1 MEMILDLIIIG
12 GGPAGITASVYAAR
26 KKINF
31 MVLTK
36 DVGGQAGWSSDV
48 ENYPGYQFITGPD
61 LVAKFQEHM
70 QKYGIQLKENEEVIE
85 LEKRDKIIHVKTTE
99 EIYEAKT
106 VIIAAGKRVK
116 ELGVPGEKEYK
127 NKGVA
132 YCVTCDGPLFAEK
145 DVAVVGGGNS
155 ALDAA
160 IQMMN
165 IANKVY
171 LINITDVF
179 MGDSIMQEKVRNNPK
194 VTILHNTRVE
204 SITGDKFVKGINID
218 TQGRKETL
226 DVKGIFIEIGLMPN
240 SWFAKG
246 LDKNEKNEIKV
257 NCANE
262 TNVPGVFAAGDVTS
276 VPEKQ
281 IVIAAG
287 DGAKA
292 ALGAFRYL
300 ARLK

>member
-1 MEMILDLIIIG
+1 MITDLIIIG
-12 GGPAGITASVYAAR
+12 GGPAGITASVYASR
-26 KKINF
+26 KKMNF
-31 MVLTK
+31 LLITK
-36 DVGGQAGWSSDV
+36 DIGGQAAWSSDV

-70 QKYGIQLKENEEVIE
+70 QKYTIQLRENEEVVE
-85 LEKRDKIIHVKTTE
+85 LEKKDGIIYIKTTKAS
-99 EIYEAKT
+99 YEAKT
-106 VIIAAGKRVK
+106 VIVASGKKVK
-116 ELGVPGEKEYK
+116 EIGVPGEREYK

-155 ALDAA
+155 ALGAA

-171 LINITDVF
+171 LINITDKF
-179 MGDSIMQEKVRNNPK
+179 TGDAVMQEKVKNNPK
-194 VTILHNTRVE
+194 ITILHNTRIE
-204 SITGDKFVKGINID
+204 SITGDKFVKGLNID
-218 TQGRKETL
+218 TRGKKEAI
-226 DVKGIFIEIGLMPN
+226 DVKGVFIEIGLMPN
-240 SWFAKG
+240 SWFAKDI
-246 LDKNEKNEIKV
+246 DKNENGEIKV

-262 TNVPGVFAAGDVTS
+262 TNIPGIFAAGDVTS

-300 ARLK
+300 ARLKY

>member
-1 MEMILDLIIIG
+1 MIVDLIIIG
-12 GGPAGITASVYAAR
+12 AGPAGITAGVYAAR
-26 KKINF
+26 KKMDF
-31 MVLTK
+31 LVLTK
-36 DVGGQAGWSSDV
+36 DIGGQAIWSSDV

-61 LVAKFQEHM
+61 LMRKFQEHM
-70 QKYGIQLKENEEVIE
+70 EKYGIQVKEKEEVIE
-85 LEKRDKIIHVKTTE
+85 LEKKGNVVYIKTTKE
-99 EIYEAKT
+99 TYEAKT
-106 VIIAAGKRVK
+106 AIIAAGKKAK
-116 ELGVPGEKEYK
+116 EIGVPGEKEYK

-132 YCVTCDGPLFAEK
+132 YCVTCDGPLFAEQ

-171 LINITDVF
+171 LINITDKF
-179 MGDSIMQEKVRNNPK
+179 LGDSIMQEKVRNNPK
-194 VTILHNTRVE
+194 VKILHNTRVE

-218 TQGRKETL
+218 TQGRKNTL
-226 DVKGIFIEIGLMPN
+226 DVKGVFIEIGLMPN

-246 LDKNEKNEIKV
+246 LDKNEKEEIRV

-292 ALGAFRYL
+292 TLGAFRYL

>member
-1 MEMILDLIIIG
+1 MILDLIIIG
-12 GGPAGITASVYAAR
+12 AGPSGITASVYAAR

-36 DVGGQAGWSSDV
+36 DVGGQAAWSSDV

-61 LVAKFQEHM
+61 LVAKFQDHM
-70 QKYGIQLKENEEVIE
+70 DKYGIQLKENEEVIE
-85 LEKRDKIIHVKTTE
+85 VEKKDKIIYVKTTKE
-99 EIYEAKT
+99 TYEAKT
-106 VIIAAGKRVK
+106 VIIASGKRVK
-116 ELGVPGEKEYK
+116 EIGVPGEKEYK

-171 LINITDVF
+171 LLNMTDEF
-179 MGDSIMQEKVRNNPK
+179 MGDAIMQEKVKNNPK
-194 VTILHNTRVE
+194 VKILHNARVE
-204 SITGDKFVKGINID
+204 SIIGDKFVKGINID
-218 TQGRKETL
+218 TRGKKETL

-246 LDKNEKNEIKV
+246 LDKNEKGEIKV

-262 TNVPGVFAAGDVTS
+262 TNIPGIFAAGDVTN

>member
-1 MEMILDLIIIG
+1 MLDLIIIG

-31 MVLTK
+31 IMLTK
-36 DVGGQAGWSSDV
+36 DVGGQAAWSSDV

-85 LEKRDKIIHVKTTE
+85 LEKRDKIIHVKTTKE
-99 EIYEAKT
+99 TYEAKT
-106 VIIAAGKRVK
+106 VIVAAGKRVK

-262 TNVPGVFAAGDVTS
+262 TNVPGIFAAGDVTS

>member
-1 MEMILDLIIIG
+1 MITDLIIIG
-12 GGPAGITASVYAAR
+12 GGPAGITASVYASR
-26 KKINF
+26 KKMNF
-31 MVLTK
+31 LLITK
-36 DVGGQAGWSSDV
+36 DIGGQAAWSSDV

-61 LVAKFQEHM
+61 LVEKFQEHM
-70 QKYGIQLKENEEVIE
+70 QKYTIQLRENEEVVE
-85 LEKRDKIIHVKTTE
+85 LEKKDGIIYIKTTKAS
-99 EIYEAKT
+99 YEAKT
-106 VIIAAGKRVK
+106 AIVASGKKAK
-116 ELGVPGEKEYK
+116 EIGVPGEKEYK

-145 DVAVVGGGNS
+145 DVAVIGGGNS

-171 LINITDVF
+171 LINITDKF
-179 MGDSIMQEKVRNNPK
+179 TGDAVTQEKLKNNPK
-194 VTILHNTRVE
+194 ITILHNTRIE
-204 SITGDKFVKGINID
+204 SITGDKFVKGINVDIRGKK
-218 TQGRKETL
+218 QAI
-226 DVKGIFIEIGLMPN
+226 DVKGVFIEIGLMPN
-240 SWFAKG
+240 SWFAKDI
-246 LDKNEKNEIKV
+246 DKNKKGEIKV

-262 TNVPGVFAAGDVTS
+262 TNIPGIFAAGDVTN

-292 ALGAFRYL
+292 ALCAFRYL

>member
-1 MEMILDLIIIG
+1 VILDLIIIG
-12 GGPAGITASVYAAR
+12 AGPAGITAGVYAAR
-26 KKINF
+26 KKMDF
-31 MVLTK
+31 LMLTK
-36 DVGGQAGWSSDV
+36 DIGGQAIWSSDV

-61 LVAKFQEHM
+61 LMTKFQEHM
-70 QKYGIQLKENEEVIE
+70 EKYGIHVKEKEEVIE
-85 LEKRDKIIHVKTTE
+85 LEKKGNIVYIKTTKE
-99 EIYEAKT
+99 TYEAKT
-106 VIIAAGKRVK
+106 TIIAAGKKAK
-116 ELGVPGEKEYK
+116 EIGVPGEKEYK

-171 LINITDVF
+171 LINITDKF
-179 MGDSIMQEKVRNNPK
+179 LGDSIMQEKVKNNPK
-194 VTILHNTRVE
+194 VKILHNTRVE

-218 TQGRKETL
+218 TQGRKDTL
-226 DVKGIFIEIGLMPN
+226 DVKGVFIDIGLVPN
-240 SWFAKG
+240 SGFAKG
-246 LDKNEKNEIKV
+246 LDINEKGEIKV

>member
-1 MEMILDLIIIG
+1 MIKDLVIIG
-12 GGPAGITASVYAAR
+12 GGPSGITASVYASR
-26 KKINF
+26 KKMDFLMI
-31 MVLTK
+31 TK
-36 DVGGQAGWSSDV
+36 DIGGQAAWSSDV

-70 QKYGIQLKENEEVIE
+70 QKYGINLRENEEVVE
-85 LEKRDKIIHVKTTE
+85 LEKKDNIIYIKTTKE
-99 EIYEAKT
+99 SYEAKT
-106 VIIAAGKRVK
+106 IIIAAGKKAK
-116 ELGVPGEKEYK
+116 EIGVPGEKEYK

-171 LINITDVF
+171 LINITDEF
-179 MGDSIMQEKVRNNPK
+179 IGDSIMQEKVRNSPK
-194 VTILHNTRVE
+194 VKILHNARVE
-204 SITGDKFVKGINID
+204 SIIGDKFVKGINID
-218 TQGRKETL
+218 IQGKKEPL

-240 SWFAKG
+240 SWFAK
-246 LDKNEKNEIKV
+246 DIDRNEKGEIKV

>member
-1 MEMILDLIIIG
+1 MILDLIIIG
-12 GGPAGITASVYAAR
+12 GGPAGITASVYASR
-26 KKINF
+26 KKMNF
-31 MVLTK
+31 LVITK
-36 DVGGQAGWSSDV
+36 DIGGQAIWSSDV

-61 LVAKFQEHM
+61 LMTKFQEHM
-70 QKYGIQLKENEEVIE
+70 EKYGIRVKENEEVVE
-85 LEKRDKIIHVKTTE
+85 LEKKDKIIYIKTTKE
-99 EIYEAKT
+99 TYEAKT
-106 VIIAAGKRVK
+106 VIIAAGKKVK
-116 ELGVPGEKEYK
+116 EIGVPGEKEYK

-145 DVAVVGGGNS
+145 DVVVVGGGNS

-160 IQMMN
+160 MQMMN

-171 LINITDVF
+171 LINITDAF
-179 MGDSIMQEKVRNNPK
+179 TGDPIMQEKLKNNPK
-194 VTILHNTRVE
+194 VKILHNTRVE
-204 SITGDKFVKGINID
+204 SITGEKFVKGINID
-218 TQGRKETL
+218 TQGKKQTL
-226 DVKGIFIEIGLMPN
+226 DVEGIFIEIGLMPN

-246 LDKNEKNEIKV
+246 VDKNEKGEIKV

-262 TNVPGVFAAGDVTS
+262 TNIPGIFAAGDVTS

>member
-1 MEMILDLIIIG
+1 MILDLIIIG

-31 MVLTK
+31 LLITK
-36 DVGGQAGWSSDV
+36 DIGGQAAWSSDV
-48 ENYPGYQFITGPD
+48 ENYPGYQFITGPE
-61 LVAKFQEHM
+61 LVIKFQEHM
-70 QKYGIQLKENEEVIE
+70 QKYGIQLKENEEVVD
-85 LEKRDKIIHVKTTE
+85 LEKKDKIIHVKTTKE
-99 EIYEAKT
+99 AYEAKT
-106 VIIAAGKRVK
+106 AIIAAGKRVK
-116 ELGVPGEKEYK
+116 EIGVPGEKEYK

-145 DVAVVGGGNS
+145 DIAVVGGGNS

-171 LINITDVF
+171 LINITDEF
-179 MGDSIMQEKVRNNPK
+179 IGDSIMQEKVRNNPK
-194 VTILHNTRVE
+194 VKILHNTRVE
-204 SITGDKFVKGINID
+204 SIIGDKFVKGINID
-218 TQGRKETL
+218 THGKKETL

-240 SWFAKG
+240 SWFVKAV
-246 LDKNEKNEIKV
+246 DKNEKGEIKV

-262 TNVPGVFAAGDVTS
+262 TNIPGIFAAGDVTS

>member
-1 MEMILDLIIIG
+1 MLYDLIIIG
-12 GGPAGITASVYAAR
+12 AGPAGITASVYAAR

-31 MVLTK
+31 LLITK
-36 DVGGQAGWSSDV
+36 DIGGQAAWSSDV

-85 LEKRDKIIHVKTTE
+85 LEKKDKIIYVKTTKKA
-99 EIYEAKT
+99 YEAKT

-116 ELGVPGEKEYK
+116 EIGVPGEKEYK

-132 YCVTCDGPLFAEK
+132 YCVTCDGPLFSGK

-171 LINITDVF
+171 LINITDRF
-179 MGDSIMQEKVRNNPK
+179 IGDSIMQEKIRNNPK
-194 VTILHNTRVE
+194 VKILHNTRVE
-204 SITGDKFVKGINID
+204 SITGDKFVKGINVD
-218 TQGRKETL
+218 THGKKESL

-246 LDKNEKNEIKV
+246 VDKNEKGEIKV

-262 TNVPGVFAAGDVTS
+262 TNVPGIFAAGDVTS

-292 ALGAFRYL
+292 ALGTFRYL
-300 ARLK
+300 ARLKT

>member
-1 MEMILDLIIIG
+1 MIKDLIIIG
-12 GGPAGITASVYAAR
+12 GGPAGITASVYASR
-26 KKINF
+26 KKMDFLLI
-31 MVLTK
+31 TK
-36 DVGGQAGWSSDV
+36 DIGGQAAWSSDV

-70 QKYGIQLKENEEVIE
+70 HKYTIQLRENEEVVE
-85 LEKRDKIIHVKTTE
+85 LEKRNGIIYIKTTKAG
-99 EIYEAKT
+99 YEAKT
-106 VIIAAGKRVK
+106 AIIASGKKVK
-116 ELGVPGEKEYK
+116 EIGAPGEKEYK

-155 ALDAA
+155 AMDAA

-165 IANKVY
+165 IANKIY
-171 LINITDVF
+171 LINITDKF
-179 MGDSIMQEKVRNNPK
+179 TGDAVMQEKVNNNPK
-194 VTILHNTRVE
+194 VKILHNTRVE
-204 SITGDKFVKGINID
+204 SITGDKFVKNINLDTRGKKQAID
-218 TQGRKETL
+218 VNG
-226 DVKGIFIEIGLMPN
+226 VFIEIGLMPN

-246 LDKNEKNEIKV
+246 IDKNEKDEIKV

-262 TNVPGVFAAGDVTS
+262 TNIPGIFAAGDVTS

-300 ARLK
+300 ARLKI

>member
-1 MEMILDLIIIG
+1 MITDLIIIG
-12 GGPAGITASVYAAR
+12 GGPAGITASVYASR
-26 KKINF
+26 KKMNF
-31 MVLTK
+31 LLITK
-36 DVGGQAGWSSDV
+36 DIGGQAAWSSDV

-70 QKYGIQLKENEEVIE
+70 QKYTIQLRENEEVVE
-85 LEKRDKIIHVKTTE
+85 LEKKDGIIYIKTTKAS
-99 EIYEAKT
+99 YEAKT
-106 VIIAAGKRVK
+106 VIVASGKKVK
-116 ELGVPGEKEYK
+116 EIGVPGEREYK

-155 ALDAA
+155 ALGAA

-171 LINITDVF
+171 LINITDKF
-179 MGDSIMQEKVRNNPK
+179 TGDAVMQEKVKNNPK
-194 VTILHNTRVE
+194 ITILHNTRIE
-204 SITGDKFVKGINID
+204 SITGDKFVKGLNID
-218 TQGRKETL
+218 TRGKKEAI
-226 DVKGIFIEIGLMPN
+226 DVKGVFIEIGLMPN
-240 SWFAKG
+240 SWFAKDI
-246 LDKNEKNEIKV
+246 DKNENGEIKV

-262 TNVPGVFAAGDVTS
+262 TNIPGIFAAGDVTS

-300 ARLK
+300 ACLRT

>member
-1 MEMILDLIIIG
+1 MILDLIIIG

-26 KKINF
+26 KKMKFLVI
-31 MVLTK
+31 TK
-36 DVGGQAGWSSDV
+36 DIGGQAAWSSDV

-70 QKYGIQLKENEEVIE
+70 DKYGIQLNLNEEVVE
-85 LEKRDKIIHVKTTE
+85 LEKKDNIIYIKTTKAN
-99 EIYEAKT
+99 YEAKT
-106 VIIAAGKRVK
+106 VIISAGKKVK
-116 ELGVPGEKEYK
+116 EIGVPGEKEYK

-132 YCVTCDGPLFAEK
+132 YCVTCDGPLFAEQ
-145 DVAVVGGGNS
+145 DVAVIGGGNS

-171 LINITDVF
+171 LINITDAF
-179 MGDSIMQEKVRNNPK
+179 TGDSIMQEKVKNNPK
-194 VTILHNTRVE
+194 VKILHNTRVE
-204 SITGDKFVKGINID
+204 SIIGDKFVKGINID
-218 TQGRKETL
+218 TQGETQTL

-240 SWFAKG
+240 SWFAKD
-246 LDKNEKNEIKV
+246 LDKNERQEIKV

-262 TNVPGVFAAGDVTS
+262 TNVPGIFAAGDVTS

>member
-1 MEMILDLIIIG
+1 MILDLVIIG
-12 GGPAGITASVYAAR
+12 AGPAGITASVYASR
-26 KKINF
+26 KKMNF
-31 MVLTK
+31 LVITK
-36 DVGGQAGWSSDV
+36 DVGGQAAWSSDV

-70 QKYGIQLKENEEVIE
+70 DKYEIRLNLNEEVVE
-85 LEKRDKIIHVKTTE
+85 LEKKDNIIYIKTTKAS
-99 EIYEAKT
+99 YEAKT
-106 VIIAAGKRVK
+106 VVISAGKKVK
-116 ELGVPGEKEYK
+116 EIGVPGEKEYK

-132 YCVTCDGPLFAEK
+132 YCVTCDGPIFAEK
-145 DVAVVGGGNS
+145 DVAVIGGGNS

-171 LINITDVF
+171 LINITDAF
-179 MGDSIMQEKVRNNPK
+179 TGDSVMQEKIKNNPK
-194 VTILHNTRVE
+194 VRILHNTRIE
-204 SITGDKFVKGINID
+204 SIIGEKFVKGMNID
-218 TQGRKETL
+218 TKGKKEFL
-226 DVKGIFIEIGLMPN
+226 EVKGIFIEIGLMPN
-240 SWFAKG
+240 SWFANG
-246 LDKNEKNEIKV
+246 LDKNERGEIKV

-262 TNVPGVFAAGDVTS
+262 TNVPGIFAAGDVTS

>member
-1 MEMILDLIIIG
+1 MIADLIIIG
-12 GGPAGITASVYAAR
+12 AGPAGITASVYAAR
-26 KKINF
+26 KKMNF
-31 MVLTK
+31 LTITK
-36 DVGGQAGWSSDV
+36 DIGGQAAWSSDV

-70 QKYGIQLKENEEVIE
+70 DKYGIKLNLNEEVVD
-85 LEKRDKIIHVKTTE
+85 LEKKGNVIYIKTTKSS
-99 EIYEAKT
+99 YEAKT
-106 VIIAAGKRVK
+106 VIISAGKKVK
-116 ELGVPGEKEYK
+116 ELGVPGENEYK

-132 YCVTCDGPLFAEK
+132 YCVTCDGPIFAEK
-145 DVAVVGGGNS
+145 NVAVVGGGNS
-155 ALDAA
+155 ALDAS

-171 LINITDVF
+171 LINITESF
-179 MGDSIMQEKVRNNPK
+179 TGDPVMQDKVQNNPK
-194 VTILHNTRVE
+194 VEILHNTRVE
-204 SITGDKFVKGINID
+204 SITGERFVKGINVD
-218 TQGRKETL
+218 TRGRKQSLSVE
-226 DVKGIFIEIGLMPN
+226 GIFIEIGLMPN
-240 SWFAKG
+240 SWFARE
-246 LDKNEKNEIKV
+246 LDKNERGEIKV
-257 NCANE
+257 NCASE
-262 TNVPGVFAAGDVTS
+262 TNIPGIFAAGDVTS

>member
-1 MEMILDLIIIG
+1 MIQDLIIIG
-12 GGPAGITASVYAAR
+12 GGPAGITAGVYAAR
-26 KKINF
+26 KRMKF
-31 MVLTK
+31 LMVTK
-36 DVGGQAGWSSDV
+36 DIGGQAAWSSDV

-61 LVAKFQEHM
+61 LVEKFQEHM
-70 QKYGIQLKENEEVIE
+70 QKYGINLRENEEVVE
-85 LEKRDKIIHVKTTE
+85 LEKKDKIIYIKTTKE
-99 EIYEAKT
+99 SYEAKT

-116 ELGVPGEKEYK
+116 EIGVPGEKEYK

-145 DVAVVGGGNS
+145 DIAVVGGGNS

-171 LINITDVF
+171 LINITDRF
-179 MGDSIMQEKVRNNPK
+179 IGDSIMQEKIRNNPRVK
-194 VTILHNTRVE
+194 ILHNTRVE

-218 TQGRKETL
+218 TQGKKETL

-262 TNVPGVFAAGDVTS
+262 TNIPGIFAAGDVTS

>member
-1 MEMILDLIIIG
+1 MIMDLIIIG
-12 GGPAGITASVYAAR
+12 AGPAGITASVYAAR
-26 KKINF
+26 KKIDF

-36 DVGGQAGWSSDV
+36 DVGGQAAWSSDV

-70 QKYGIQLKENEEVIE
+70 QKYGIQLKEDEEVVE
-85 LEKRDKIIHVKTTE
+85 LEKMDKIIHVKTTKE
-99 EIYEAKT
+99 TYEAKT

-116 ELGVPGEKEYK
+116 EIGVPGEKEYK

-171 LINITDVF
+171 LINITDEF
-179 MGDSIMQEKVRNNPK
+179 IGDSIMREKVKNSPK
-194 VTILHNTRVE
+194 VKILHNTRVE
-204 SITGDKFVKGINID
+204 SIIGDKFVKGINID

-262 TNVPGVFAAGDVTS
+262 TTVPGIFAAGDVTS

>member
-1 MEMILDLIIIG
+1 MIMDLIIIG
-12 GGPAGITASVYAAR
+12 GGPAGITASVYASR
-26 KKINF
+26 KKMNF
-31 MVLTK
+31 LLITK
-36 DVGGQAGWSSDV
+36 DIGGQAAWSSDV

-70 QKYGIQLKENEEVIE
+70 QKYAIQLRENEEVVE
-85 LEKRDKIIHVKTTE
+85 LEKKDGIIYIKTTKAG
-99 EIYEAKT
+99 YEAKT
-106 VIIAAGKRVK
+106 VIIASGKKVK
-116 ELGVPGEKEYK
+116 EIGVPGEKEYK

-155 ALDAA
+155 ALDAV

-171 LINITDVF
+171 LINMTDKF
-179 MGDSIMQEKVRNNPK
+179 TGDAVMQEKVKDNPK
-194 VTILHNTRVE
+194 VMILHNTRIE
-204 SITGDKFVKGINID
+204 SITGDKFVKGINVD
-218 TQGRKETL
+218 THGKKQAI
-226 DVKGIFIEIGLMPN
+226 DVKGVFIEIGLMPN
-240 SWFAKG
+240 SWFAKDI
-246 LDKNEKNEIKV
+246 DKNEKGEIKV

-262 TNVPGVFAAGDVTS
+262 TNIPGIFAAGDVTS

>member
-1 MEMILDLIIIG
+1 MIKDLIIIG
-12 GGPAGITASVYAAR
+12 GGPSGITASVYASR
-26 KKINF
+26 KKMDFLMI
-31 MVLTK
+31 TK
-36 DVGGQAGWSSDV
+36 DIGGQAAWSSDV

-70 QKYGIQLKENEEVIE
+70 QNYGINLKENEEVVE
-85 LEKRDKIIHVKTTE
+85 LEKKDKIIYIKTTKE
-99 EIYEAKT
+99 SYEAKT
-106 VIIAAGKRVK
+106 VIIAAGKKAR
-116 ELGVPGEKEYK
+116 EIGVPGEKEYK

-165 IANKVY
+165 IAGKVY
-171 LINITDVF
+171 LINITDAF
-179 MGDSIMQEKVRNNPK
+179 TGDPVMQDKVRNSPE
-194 VTILHNTRVE
+194 VRILHNTRIE
-204 SITGDKFVKGINID
+204 SITGDKFVKAVNID
-218 TQGRKETL
+218 TRGKKEAL
-226 DVKGIFIEIGLMPN
+226 AVKGVFIEIGLMPN

-246 LDKNEKNEIKV
+246 VDKNEKGEIKV

-262 TNVPGVFAAGDVTS
+262 TNVPGIFAAGDVTS

-300 ARLK
+300 ARLKT

>member
-1 MEMILDLIIIG
+1 MIMDLIIIG
-12 GGPAGITASVYAAR
+12 GGPAGITASVYASR
-26 KKINF
+26 KKMNF
-31 MVLTK
+31 LLITK
-36 DVGGQAGWSSDV
+36 DIGGQAAWSSDV

-70 QKYGIQLKENEEVIE
+70 QKYTIQLKENEEVVE
-85 LEKRDKIIHVKTTE
+85 LEKRDSVIHIKTTRAS
-99 EIYEAKT
+99 YEAKT
-106 VIIAAGKRVK
+106 AIIASGKKVK
-116 ELGVPGEKEYK
+116 EIGVPGEKEYK

-145 DVAVVGGGNS
+145 DVAVIGGGNS

-171 LINITDVF
+171 LINITDKF
-179 MGDSIMQEKVRNNPK
+179 TGDLVMQEKVKNNPK
-194 VTILHNTRVE
+194 VTILHNTRIE
-204 SITGDKFVKGINID
+204 SITGDKFVKGVNVD
-218 TQGRKETL
+218 TRGKKQAI
-226 DVKGIFIEIGLMPN
+226 DVKGVFIEIGLMPN
-240 SWFAKG
+240 SWFAKDI
-246 LDKNEKNEIKV
+246 DKNEKGEIKV

-262 TNVPGVFAAGDVTS
+262 TNIPGIFAAGDVTS

-300 ARLK
+300 ARLKY

>member
-1 MEMILDLIIIG
+1 MVLDLIIIG
-12 GGPAGITASVYAAR
+12 AGPAGITAGVYAAR
-26 KKINF
+26 KKMNF
-31 MVLTK
+31 LVITK
-36 DVGGQAGWSSDV
+36 DVGGQAAWSSDV

-70 QKYGIQLKENEEVIE
+70 DKYGIRLNLNEEVVE
-85 LEKRDKIIHVKTTE
+85 LEKKDNIIYIKTTKAS
-99 EIYEAKT
+99 YEAKT
-106 VIIAAGKRVK
+106 VIIASGKKVK
-116 ELGVPGEKEYK
+116 EIGVPGEKEYK

-145 DVAVVGGGNS
+145 DVAVIGGGNS

-165 IANKVY
+165 ITNKVY
-171 LINITDVF
+171 LINITDDF
-179 MGDSIMQEKVRNNPK
+179 TGDSVMQEKVKNNPK
-194 VTILHNTRVE
+194 VRILHNTRVE
-204 SITGDKFVKGINID
+204 SITGDKFVKGINVD
-218 TQGRKETL
+218 THGKKETL
-226 DVKGIFIEIGLMPN
+226 DIKGIFIEIGLMPN

-246 LDKNEKNEIKV
+246 LDKNEKGEIKV

-262 TNVPGVFAAGDVTS
+262 TNVPGIFAAGDVTS

-300 ARLK
+300 ARM

>member
-1 MEMILDLIIIG
+1 MLYDLIIIG
-12 GGPAGITASVYAAR
+12 AGPAGITASVYAAR

-31 MVLTK
+31 LLITK
-36 DVGGQAGWSSDV
+36 DIGGQAAWSSDV

-85 LEKRDKIIHVKTTE
+85 LEKKDKIIYVKTTKKA
-99 EIYEAKT
+99 YEAKT

-116 ELGVPGEKEYK
+116 EIGVPGEKEYK

-132 YCVTCDGPLFAEK
+132 YCVTCDGPLFSGK

-171 LINITDVF
+171 LINITDRF
-179 MGDSIMQEKVRNNPK
+179 IGDSIMQEKIRNNPRVK
-194 VTILHNTRVE
+194 ILHNTRVE
-204 SITGDKFVKGINID
+204 SIIGDKFVKGINID
-218 TQGRKETL
+218 TQGKKETL

-262 TNVPGVFAAGDVTS
+262 TNIPGIFAAGDVTS

>member
-1 MEMILDLIIIG
+1 MILDLVIIG
-12 GGPAGITASVYAAR
+12 AGPAGITASVYASR
-26 KKINF
+26 KKMNF
-31 MVLTK
+31 LVITK
-36 DVGGQAGWSSDV
+36 DVGGQAAWSSDV

-70 QKYGIQLKENEEVIE
+70 DKYEIRLNLNEEVVE
-85 LEKRDKIIHVKTTE
+85 LEKKDNIIYIKTTKAS
-99 EIYEAKT
+99 YEAKT
-106 VIIAAGKRVK
+106 VVKKVK
-116 ELGVPGEKEYK
+116 EIGVPGEKEYK

-132 YCVTCDGPLFAEK
+132 YCVTCDGPIFAEK
-145 DVAVVGGGNS
+145 DVAVIGGGNS

-171 LINITDVF
+171 LINITDAF
-179 MGDSIMQEKVRNNPK
+179 TGDSVMQEKIKNNPK
-194 VTILHNTRVE
+194 VRILHNTRIE
-204 SITGDKFVKGINID
+204 SIIGEKFVKGMNID
-218 TQGRKETL
+218 TKGKKEFL
-226 DVKGIFIEIGLMPN
+226 EVKGIFIEIGLMPN
-240 SWFAKG
+240 SWFANG
-246 LDKNEKNEIKV
+246 LDKNERGEIKV

-262 TNVPGVFAAGDVTS
+262 TNVPGIFAAGDVTS

-300 ARLK
+300 ARLKN

>member
-1 MEMILDLIIIG
+1 
-12 GGPAGITASVYAAR
+12 
-26 KKINF
+26 
-31 MVLTK
+31 
-36 DVGGQAGWSSDV
+36 
-48 ENYPGYQFITGPD
+48 PGYQFITGPD

-85 LEKRDKIIHVKTTE
+85 LEKRDKIIHVKTTKE
-99 EIYEAKT
+99 TYEAKT

-262 TNVPGVFAAGDVTS
+262 TNVPGIFAAGDVTS

>member
-1 MEMILDLIIIG
+1 MILDLIIIG
-12 GGPAGITASVYAAR
+12 AGPAGITASVYASR
-26 KKINF
+26 KKMNF
-31 MVLTK
+31 LVITK
-36 DVGGQAGWSSDV
+36 DVGGQAAWSSDV

-70 QKYGIQLKENEEVIE
+70 DKYEIRLNLNEEVVE
-85 LEKRDKIIHVKTTE
+85 LEKKDNIIYIKTTKAN
-99 EIYEAKT
+99 YETKT
-106 VIIAAGKRVK
+106 VVIAAGKKVK
-116 ELGVPGEKEYK
+116 EIGAPGEKEYK

-145 DVAVVGGGNS
+145 DVAVIGGGNS

-171 LINITDVF
+171 LINITDAF
-179 MGDSIMQEKVRNNPK
+179 TGDPVMQEKVKNNPK
-194 VTILHNTRVE
+194 VRILHNTRVE
-204 SITGDKFVKGINID
+204 SIIGEKFVKGMNID
-218 TQGRKETL
+218 TKGKKEFL
-226 DVKGIFIEIGLMPN
+226 EVKGVFIEIGLMPN

-246 LDKNEKNEIKV
+246 LDKNEKGEIKV

-262 TNVPGVFAAGDVTS
+262 TNVPGIFAAGDVTS

-300 ARLK
+300 ART

>member
-1 MEMILDLIIIG
+1 MRMVLDLIIIG
-12 GGPAGITASVYAAR
+12 AGPAGITASVYAAR

-61 LVAKFQEHM
+61 LVEKFQEHM
-70 QKYGIQLKENEEVIE
+70 QKYGIKLKENEEVIE
-85 LEKRDKIIHVKTTE
+85 LEKKDNIIHIKTAKAS
-99 EIYEAKT
+99 YETKT
-106 VIIAAGKRVK
+106 AIIAAGKKVK
-116 ELGVPGEKEYK
+116 EIGVHGEQEYK
-127 NKGVA
+127 NKGVT

-145 DVAVVGGGNS
+145 DIAVVGGGNS

-171 LINITDVF
+171 LINITDEF
-179 MGDSIMQEKVRNNPK
+179 IGDSIMQEKVRNSPK
-194 VTILHNTRVE
+194 VKILHNARVE
-204 SITGDKFVKGINID
+204 SIIGDKFVKGINID
-218 TQGRKETL
+218 IQGKKETL

-240 SWFAKG
+240 SWFAKDI
-246 LDKNEKNEIKV
+246 DKNEKGEIKV

-262 TNVPGVFAAGDVTS
+262 TNAPGVFAAGDVTS

>member
-1 MEMILDLIIIG
+1 MIMDLIIIG
-12 GGPAGITASVYAAR
+12 AGPAGITASVYASR
-26 KKINF
+26 KKMNF
-31 MVLTK
+31 LVITK
-36 DVGGQAGWSSDV
+36 DIGGQAAWSSDV

-61 LVAKFQEHM
+61 LVEKFQEHL
-70 QKYGIQLKENEEVIE
+70 QKYGIQVRENEEAVE
-85 LEKRDKIIHVKTTE
+85 LEKKDKIIYIKTTKE
-99 EIYEAKT
+99 VYEAKT
-106 VIIAAGKRVK
+106 AIIAAGKRVK
-116 ELGVPGEKEYK
+116 EIGVPGEKEYK

-132 YCVTCDGPLFAEK
+132 YCVTCDGLLFAEK

-160 IQMMN
+160 IQMMH

-171 LINITDVF
+171 LINITDAF
-179 MGDSIMQEKVRNNPK
+179 MGDSIMQEKVKNNPK
-194 VTILHNTRVE
+194 VKILHNTRVE
-204 SITGDKFVKGINID
+204 SIIGDKFVKGINID

-226 DVKGIFIEIGLMPN
+226 NVKGIFIEIGLMPN

-262 TNVPGVFAAGDVTS
+262 TNVPGIFAAGDVTS

>member
-1 MEMILDLIIIG
+1 MIQDLIIIG
-12 GGPAGITASVYAAR
+12 GGPAGITAGVYAAR
-26 KKINF
+26 KRMKF
-31 MVLTK
+31 LMVTK
-36 DVGGQAGWSSDV
+36 DIGGQAAWSSDV

-61 LVAKFQEHM
+61 LVEKFQEHM
-70 QKYGIQLKENEEVIE
+70 QKYGINLRENEEVVE
-85 LEKRDKIIHVKTTE
+85 LEKKDKIIYIKTTKE
-99 EIYEAKT
+99 SYEAKT

-116 ELGVPGEKEYK
+116 EIGVPGEKEYK
-127 NKGVA
+127 NKGVT

-145 DVAVVGGGNS
+145 DIAVVGGGNS

-171 LINITDVF
+171 LINITDRF
-179 MGDSIMQEKVRNNPK
+179 IGDSIMQEKIRNNPK
-194 VTILHNTRVE
+194 VKILHNTRVE
-204 SITGDKFVKGINID
+204 SITGDKFVKGINVD
-218 TQGRKETL
+218 THGKKESL

-246 LDKNEKNEIKV
+246 VDKNEKGEIKV

-262 TNVPGVFAAGDVTS
+262 TNVPGIFAAGDVTS

-292 ALGAFRYL
+292 ALGTFRYL
-300 ARLK
+300 ARLKT

>member
-1 MEMILDLIIIG
+1 MILDLIIIG

-31 MVLTK
+31 LLITK
-36 DVGGQAGWSSDV
+36 DIGGQAAWSSDV

-61 LVAKFQEHM
+61 LVAKFQEHF
-70 QKYGIQLKENEEVIE
+70 QKYGIQVKENEEVVE
-85 LEKRDKIIHVKTTE
+85 LEKKDKIIYIKTTKKS
-99 EIYEAKT
+99 YEAKT
-106 VIIAAGKRVK
+106 AIIAAGKKVK
-116 ELGVPGEKEYK
+116 EIGVPGEKEYK

-132 YCVTCDGPLFAEK
+132 YCVTCDGPLFSGK

-165 IANKVY
+165 IASRVY
-171 LINITDVF
+171 IINITDRF

-204 SITGDKFVKGINID
+204 SIMGDKFVNGINID

-226 DVKGIFIEIGLMPN
+226 VVKGIFIEIGLMPN

-262 TNVPGVFAAGDVTS
+262 TNIPGIFAAGDVTS